1 MSQER
6 LSILYV
12 SPIPASPP
20 RFGAQ
25 ARVHGLMAQLARR
38 HDVTAVM
45 QFDSEFDPAECRNAM
60 QPYCRDIVLVPRK
73 CLGEGLRK
81 RLLQLQS
88 LASTRSWERQLAAVP
103 EMKRALD

>member
-12 SPIPASPP
+12 SPMPASPP

-25 ARVHGLMAQLARR
+25 ARMHGLMTELARR
-38 HDVTAVM
+38 HDLTAVM
-45 QFDSEFDPAECRNAM
+45 QCDTEFDVEEGRNAM
-60 QPYCRDIVLVPRK
+60 RAYCCDVVLVPRSYV
-73 CLGEGLRK
+73 GEGVRK

-88 LASTRSWERQLAAVP
+88 LTSTRSWERGLSVVP
-103 EMKRALD
+103 EM